1 LKVPVALVHGTRDGQ
16 VPLDQSRRYLA
27 AVQRAGG
34 EATLTELD
42 VGHFELIDPTQEAWI
57 ACRTETLRLLG

>member
-42 VGHFELIDPTQEAWI
+42 VGHFELIDPT
-57 ACRTETLRLLG
+57 